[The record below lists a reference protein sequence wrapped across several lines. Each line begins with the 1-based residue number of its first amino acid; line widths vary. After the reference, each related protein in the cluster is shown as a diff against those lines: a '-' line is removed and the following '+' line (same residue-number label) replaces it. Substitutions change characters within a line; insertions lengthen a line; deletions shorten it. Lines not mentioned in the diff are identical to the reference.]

1 MNYWWILY
9 TIDGLLFLPTALTI
23 IYLLL
28 FAVAAL
34 FKHKDI
40 SPKAKQNNRFIVL
53 IPAYNSDQQ
62 VFDTVN
68 SILGQTYPQR
78 LFDIVVISDH
88 QSELANMRLAQMP
101 ITLLTPNFESSS
113 KAKSLQ
119 YAILNL
125 PQFKIYD
132 AVIVL
137 DSGNLVQP
145 EFLEQMN
152 DAYESSGTKVIQ
164 SHRIS
169 RNLDTS
175 FARLDAIFEEINN
188 SIFRRGHTSIG
199 LSASLNSAG
208 YIFDFLWFK
217 QHIMKIRNQVGEDKE
232 LEAMLLRESIYIDY
246 ADDILVYDLKTRRMR
261 DFNNQRGRWAYI
273 QLHALVNNIKFLPTS
288 LMNRRY
294 DQFDKIVQWLL
305 VPRTVMM
312 GIIGLM
318 SITLPFIYFTLAI
331 KWWAAAAIVLFAY
344 SLATP
349 DYLVG
354 KEWDRDFLRVPFV
367 TIGALFNVFRAGKNE
382 AEGRINTMGD
392 KIKNIAKK

>member
-232 LEAMLLRESIYIDY
+232 LEAMLLRESIFIDY

>member
-382 AEGRINTMGD
+382 AEGRISTMGD